1 MLHEIVLLQINAQTA
16 QKLENKSFN
25 SYRAKI
31 QVNQDMKKKRKFK
44 TNFYNI

>member
-1 MLHEIVLLQINAQTA
+1 MKKYFYKCISD

-31 QVNQDMKKKRKFK
+31 QVNQDMKRKKK
-44 TNFYNI
+44 I